1 MQWTYAY
8 GYFLPD
14 NFLQKNLFET
24 YQEQLE
30 KFTEH
35 LHGLSEKPLNALKE
49 IKLRTDVINYT
60 RVTEKFRDN
69 IVKAIELNFVEEMKN
84 T

>member
-1 MQWTYAY
+1 M
-8 GYFLPD
+8 
-14 NFLQKNLFET
+14 FET
-24 YQEQLE
+24 FQEQLE

-35 LHGLSEKPLNALKE
+35 LHGLSEKPLDDLKE

-69 IVKAIELNFVEEMKN
+69 IVKAVETNFADV
-84 T
+84 